1 MFDVLFFYYYELP
14 RFISRKENIHMPFVG
29 TANPPTHPPIECYS
43 LRTWW
48 TECSASTCQL

>member
-29 TANPPTHPPIECYS
+29 TANPPHPPIECYS

-48 TECSASTCQL
+48 RECSALTCVR

>member
-29 TANPPTHPPIECYS
+29 TANPPPTHQS
-43 LRTWW
+43 
-48 TECSASTCQL
+48 SAILSAHGGGSAQR